1 MIVRG
6 VVIEAPAESLKKVPP
21 TANQLDVL
29 ATLRIRKHV
38 SKEAF
43 YFGCLAILEKKEIKT
58 AYDVSTLI
66 GWWTSADIGARTKLL
81 LEVAQA
87 TEEAGG
93 AP

>member
-38 SKEAF
+38 EPEAF
-43 YFGCLAILEKKEIKT
+43 KFANLLILEVEDFST
-58 AYDVSTLI
+58 AYEASVLI
-66 GWWTSADIGARTKLL
+66 GWWTAADIGAKTKLL
-81 LEVAQA
+81 YEVAQA
-87 TEEAGG
+87 MEKAGG
-93 AP
+93 VS